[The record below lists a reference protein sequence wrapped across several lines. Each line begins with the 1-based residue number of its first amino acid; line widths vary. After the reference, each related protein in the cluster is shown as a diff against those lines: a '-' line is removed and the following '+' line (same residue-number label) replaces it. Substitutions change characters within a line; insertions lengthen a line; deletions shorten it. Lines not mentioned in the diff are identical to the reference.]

1 MVVVH
6 RIFME
11 LCSFQR
17 WDVNI
22 PGAEVLKA
30 CLCSVRCYSRFT
42 SFVEDKLYS
51 RYYIYILR
59 SFCAYAFE
67 YC

>member
-17 WDVNI
+17 WDINI
-22 PGAEVLKA
+22 PGTEGLRAWLCLICEVLLTHFA
-30 CLCSVRCYSRFT
+30 
-42 SFVEDKLYS
+42 ENKLYS
-51 RYYIYILR
+51 V
-59 SFCAYAFE
+59 F
-67 YC
+67 